1 MFIIF
6 TRMKK
11 IINAYH
17 LKAGLLLSL
26 ALPAIFVFQETEPER
41 MIIRFISSFL
51 FIFTLWGSNFILV
64 DFKRKH
70 KARIDL
76 AFYGRMIIAFVITYA
91 AYISIGFLVDST
103 GTMLENVR
111 GANVNSVK
119 SWFYITLRLFLIN
132 VFVLI
137 IKYLFDTYE
146 EKRRIEIEYETLK
159 TKNLAAL
166 HEVLKQQ
173 LKPHFLFNSLDTLK
187 SLVKRNPELAELFIT
202 ELAAVYR
209 YMISHQ
215 SKAVVTLREEIIFL
229 ESYLSLLRIRF
240 GDSIKTKINVDN
252 ELHSSLIP
260 PNTLQLLIENAVKH
274 NGFSMKNPLS
284 ITVFAENNFLTVRN
298 NLQPKEGGNEPSSL
312 GLNNISSRYRLL
324 FKKDIIIQQ
333 KDNYFLIQ
341 LPIANDY
348 FNN

>member
-1 MFIIF
+1 MFITF
-6 TRMKK
+6 TPMKK

-26 ALPAIFVFQETEPER
+26 ALPAIFVFQETVPER
-41 MIIRFISSFL
+41 MIIRFISSSL
-51 FIFTLWGSNFILV
+51 FIFTLWGSNFMLV
-64 DFKRKH
+64 DFKRKY
-70 KARIDL
+70 KTRVDPV
-76 AFYGRMIIAFVITYA
+76 FYGRMIIAFVITYT
-91 AYISIGFLVDST
+91 AYICIGLLVDNT

-111 GANVNSVK
+111 GENADSIK
-119 SWFYITLRLFLIN
+119 SWFYLTLRLFLLN

-159 TKNLAAL
+159 TQNLAAL

-209 YMISHQ
+209 YMMSHQ
-215 SKAVVTLREEIIFL
+215 NKTVVTLKEEIIFL

-240 GDSIKTKINVDN
+240 GESIKTKISVSN
-252 ELHSSLIP
+252 ELYSSLIP

-284 ITVFAENNFLTVRN
+284 ITVFAENNFLTVSN
-298 NLQPKEGGNEPSSL
+298 NLQPKEGSNESSSL
-312 GLNNISSRYRLL
+312 GLSNISSRYRLL

-333 KDNYFLIQ
+333 KNNYFLIQ